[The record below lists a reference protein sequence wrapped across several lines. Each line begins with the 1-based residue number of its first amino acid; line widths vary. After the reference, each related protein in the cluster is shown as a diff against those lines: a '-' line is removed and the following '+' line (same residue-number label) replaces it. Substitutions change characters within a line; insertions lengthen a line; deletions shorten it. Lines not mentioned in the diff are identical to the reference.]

1 MEESEQRADPGVEQ
15 ARAQPAGPFRS
26 RNKRQDFRREPL
38 YPPQLLDCC
47 LWWWVSANPPELVG
61 VESPATATVTLT
73 KDAFSFKLDQPP
85 YDNGGIHL
93 VIEASEGQSN
103 GVSRA
108 HSKATQIMTVE
119 EPDDTA
125 IDIKAEYE
133 AKNGAVS
140 AAAPKVFFR
149 YFFVNASTGEKS
161 AVMMTEAKLAAAA
174 EGGA

>member
-1 MEESEQRADPGVEQ
+1 
-15 ARAQPAGPFRS
+15 
-26 RNKRQDFRREPL
+26 
-38 YPPQLLDCC
+38 
-47 LWWWVSANPPELVG
+47 
-61 VESPATATVTLT
+61 
-73 KDAFSFKLDQPP
+73 
-85 YDNGGIHL
+85 
-93 VIEASEGQSN
+93 
-103 GVSRA
+103 
-108 HSKATQIMTVE
+108 MTVE